1 MNRTLL
7 LALFLLSL
15 SCLQAQT
22 KLTGTPIGSTG
33 WNYETGRQTEAAPNA
48 FDGNLNT
55 YYASYDRSYTWVGLD
70 LGSKHIITKV
80 GWSPRND
87 PYNGEKRM
95 IFGVFQGANR
105 ADWLDAVPIY
115 MITERG
121 LIGHIDYADVDVSRG
136 FRYVRFVG
144 PSDARCNIAE
154 VEFYGYEGEG
164 DDSKLYRFTNL
175 PMVLI
180 NTENGREPFDKETE
194 IPSNIIIIDEN
205 GKVDID
211 KPAGVR
217 ERGNFSRT
225 FPKKPWRIKFEKK
238 QSPLD
243 AVAEGKKWTLVNN
256 YGDKSLM
263 RNVVAFEVAK
273 RFGMAYAPWVRLV
286 EVALNGEYKGVYQ
299 LGDQVDVR
307 PGRVDIDE
315 MDTNDITGEAL
326 SGGYLLEIDGYA
338 SSEPEGEWFTSYQKM
353 PVTIKSPDDGGTS
366 AQYNYIKNYFNRF
379 ESLLYSSEFDDP
391 EKGYRSMLD
400 IDSFLQHMLTNE
412 LCGNHD
418 ECWSMYFYKKRND
431 PRFYFGPVW
440 DFDLSFDND
449 WRCYP
454 LCERTKYST
463 YLFTTA
469 GGDAGGVT
477 RNMARRIMI
486 TDMGTRKDISR
497 VWSLAVNDRDLKPES
512 LKQFVREHAE
522 LLKDAQRLNFMR
534 WPILNQRVHENPR
547 DEPTYEI
554 AVQNILDFID
564 ERYAQLHASL
574 GYDPNI
580 SAVHTVDVPD
590 ATAAIRAE
598 GRTIRCS
605 DPAVR
610 FSVCNLQG
618 ITVFEGKGATAPLA
632 PGLYIVSAEGSNKKI
647 AVR

>member
-15 SCLQAQT
+15 SALQAQT
-22 KLTGTPIGSTG
+22 KLSGTPMGSTG
-33 WNYETGRQTEAAPNA
+33 WNYETGRTVDAAPLA

-70 LGSKHIITKV
+70 LGSKHVITKV

-87 PYNGEKRM
+87 PYNGENRM
-95 IFGVFQGANR
+95 IFGMFQGANR

-121 LIGHIDYADVDVSRG
+121 LIGRMDYADTDVSRG

-144 PSDARCNIAE
+144 PHDARCNIAE
-154 VEFYGYEGEG
+154 IEFYGYEGEG
-164 DDSKLYRFTNL
+164 DDSKLFRFTNL

-180 NTENGREPFDKETE
+180 NTENSREPFDKETE

-205 GKVDID
+205 GKIDID

-225 FPKKPWRIKFEKK
+225 FPKKPWRIKFDKK

-243 AVAEGKKWTLVNN
+243 APAQAKKWTLVNN

-263 RNVVAFEVAK
+263 RNVIAFEVAK

-315 MDTNDITGEAL
+315 MSTDDVSGEAL

-338 SSEPEGEWFTSYQKM
+338 SSEPEGEWFKSYKEM
-353 PVTIKSPDDGGTS
+353 PITIKSPDDGGTS
-366 AQYNYIKNYFNRF
+366 AQYSYIKNYFNRF
-379 ESLLYSSEFDDP
+379 ETLLYSSDFDDP
-391 EKGYRSMLD
+391 DNGYRTMLD
-400 IDSFLQHMLTNE
+400 IDSYLQHMLTNE

-418 ECWSMYFYKKRND
+418 ECWSIYLYKKRND
-431 PRFYFGPVW
+431 PKFYFGPVW

-454 LCERTKYST
+454 LCEKTKYST
-463 YLFTTA
+463 YLFTAA

-477 RNMARRIMI
+477 RTMARRIMI
-486 TDMGTRKDISR
+486 SDFGTRKDISR

-554 AVQNILDFID
+554 AVQNVLDFID

-574 GYDPNI
+574 GYDPDM
-580 SAVHTVDVPD
+580 SAVHTVTSDAPD
-590 ATAAIRAE
+590 IYARGNSIN
-598 GRTIRCS
+598 CS
-605 DPAVR
+605 DPTVH
-610 FSVCNLQG
+610 FTVCNLQG
-618 ITVFEGKGATAPLA
+618 LVIFEGTGSTGPLA
-632 PGLYIVSAEGSNKKI
+632 PGLYIASAAGESTKI
-647 AVR
+647 FIR